1 MEDVY
6 KVIDDIHMQNI
17 NQLDEKID
25 RVLQSDD
32 HDALFMLGE
41 TLYKYGI
48 VDQGVK
54 IFEELYMLYPD
65 ENEVLVYYV
74 EGLIDQN
81 ELDRAHEV
89 LFNSPTS
96 TEKLMLEA
104 DLYQQQG
111 LFEVGI
117 EKLIEAK
124 EIEPDDMVI
133 TFALAEMYYYDGQ
146 YLKAIRN
153 YESIVQ
159 TGEDIINGISIY
171 ARMADSSLQSGA
183 YEEAVKYYE
192 YVSEMDMTVE
202 DYFKQAIS
210 YQKNELT
217 QEAIKQLEK
226 LLHKD
231 PDFMQAYHY

>member
-1 MEDVY
+1 
-6 KVIDDIHMQNI
+6 MQNI

-54 IFEELYMLYPD
+54 IFEELYMLYTD

-96 TEKLMLEA
+96 TEKLMLSA
-104 DLYQQQG
+104 DVYEQRVL
-111 LFEVGI
+111 LEVGI
-117 EKLIEAK
+117 CRLLEAK
-124 EIEPDDMVI
+124 VCDSYDMVI
-133 TFALAEMYYYDGQ
+133 TLALSEMYYYDGQ
-146 YLKAIRN
+146 YLIAIRN
-153 YESIVQ
+153 YVSIVK

-171 ARMADSSLQSGA
+171 ARRADSSLQSG
-183 YEEAVKYYE
+183 
-192 YVSEMDMTVE
+192 D
-202 DYFKQAIS
+202 
-210 YQKNELT
+210 
-217 QEAIKQLEK
+217 
-226 LLHKD
+226 
-231 PDFMQAYHY
+231 

>member
-1 MEDVY
+1 
-6 KVIDDIHMQNI
+6 
-17 NQLDEKID
+17 
-25 RVLQSDD
+25 D

-133 TFALAEMYYYDGQ
+133 TFALAEMYY
-146 YLKAIRN
+146 RS
-153 YESIVQ
+153 EEHTS
-159 TGEDIINGISIY
+159 E
-171 ARMADSSLQSGA
+171 LQSRFDL
-183 YEEAVKYYE
+183 V
-192 YVSEMDMTVE
+192 
-202 DYFKQAIS
+202 
-210 YQKNELT
+210 
-217 QEAIKQLEK
+217 
-226 LLHKD
+226 
-231 PDFMQAYHY
+231 